1 MKMKTF
7 KNRHFCEARKALA
20 TTVVIISLMVATPR
34 KAISEEFTDAKFMYY
49 QEDNNRIR
57 VLAPSVVKQFETES
71 GWVIKV
77 DGIYNAISGATPTG
91 APPVRRRAAPLQAA
105 PSSSTP
111 ASSVVTVAPVSSSP
125 VTQAEHE
132 EEEENDSL
140 FSTLFKGFSSP
151 KSKFSASTGATPV
164 VGGGA
169 TTPAAAPSTTATSPA
184 SVPSSSSGS
193 ASSSSSSGT
202 PATSQPASVPG
213 SSSDIPLADFSDT
226 RWAFNLGLSKRVGQ
240 HTPGTLLSFS
250 QESDYQSMGISLQ
263 DAIDFNRKTT
273 TLLVG
278 GALTHDALS
287 PANGR
292 ENSTKDTVD
301 ALLGITQVLTPTT
314 LLTANIA
321 VGQVTGF
328 ISDPY
333 KVVELN
339 GNLTYEKRPDS
350 KTKQIVY
357 LAINQFITPL
367 DAGIELG
374 LRHYGDSFGLSAET
388 LSLAW
393 YQKLGNH
400 FILSPSLRYY
410 TQTAADFYDVRF
422 TGSPEFYS
430 SDYRVSAFTGT
441 SFGLKLTWLPT
452 SRFALDAGVER
463 YQQKGDD
470 GITDPALYTG
480 ATVVIIGAHWAL

>member
-1 MKMKTF
+1 MYLEIMSKKTIQSSLLSDT
-7 KNRHFCEARKALA
+7 RRALA
-20 TTVVIISLMVATPR
+20 TTSVILSLMVVTPR
-34 KAISEEFTDAKFMYY
+34 KAHSEEFVDSKFMYY

-57 VLAPSVVKQFETES
+57 VLAPSIMKQFETES
-71 GWVIKV
+71 GWTIKV

-91 APPVRRRAAPLQAA
+91 APPVRRAAVQAA
-105 PSSSTP
+105 PVYSP
-111 ASSVVTVAPVSSSP
+111 ASSPAVSVAPAISTS
-125 VTQAEHE
+125 EHE
-132 EEEENDSL
+132 SNDEEEHDSV
-140 FSTLFKGFSSP
+140 FSSILKSFSSP

-164 VGGGA
+164 IGGGT
-169 TTPAAAPSTTATSPA
+169 TTPAAAPSTPASSPA
-184 SVPSSSSGS
+184 SGSSPSSTGTPSTSQSSSVPSSPSG
-193 ASSSSSSGT
+193 
-202 PATSQPASVPG
+202 
-213 SSSDIPLADFSDT
+213 DIPVADFSDT

-240 HTPGTLLSFS
+240 HSPGTLMSFS
-250 QESDYQSMGISLQ
+250 QESDYQSLGLSLQ
-263 DAIDFNRKTT
+263 DAIDFNRKNT

-278 GALTHDALS
+278 GALTHDAIN

-292 ENSTKDTVD
+292 DKATKDTVD

-357 LAINQFITPL
+357 LGINQFITPL
-367 DAGIELG
+367 DASIELG
-374 LRHYGDSFGLSAET
+374 VRHYGDSFGISAET

-393 YQKLGNH
+393 YQKLGTH
-400 FILSPSLRYY
+400 FILSPSVRYY

-422 TGSPEFYS
+422 SGSPEFYS

-452 SRFALDAGVER
+452 SRFSLDTGVER

-470 GITDPALYTG
+470 GITDQALYTG
-480 ATVVIIGAHWAL
+480 ATVFIVGAHWAL